1 MIGIVKRE
9 IQGKFNKY
17 TELRSLQGYCFYD
30 VDEAERNYLTS
41 ILTPITDEAEL
52 ERKYVVVYGN
62 ADQLNEELR
71 KLSDK
76 RVEDSQN

>member
-1 MIGIVKRE
+1 MIGIVKKE

-30 VDEAERNYLTS
+30 ADETERQYITS
-41 ILTPITDEAEL
+41 VLTPITDEAEL
-52 ERKYVVVYGN
+52 ARKYIAVHGD

-71 KLSDK
+71 KQ
-76 RVEDSQN
+76 RVVEVG

>member
-1 MIGIVKRE
+1 MIGIIKRE

-30 VDEAERNYLTS
+30 ADEEQRQYITS

-52 ERKYVVVYGN
+52 QRKYVAVYGN
-62 ADQLNEELR
+62 ADQLNNESQKQRE
-71 KLSDK
+71 
-76 RVEDSQN
+76 VEDD